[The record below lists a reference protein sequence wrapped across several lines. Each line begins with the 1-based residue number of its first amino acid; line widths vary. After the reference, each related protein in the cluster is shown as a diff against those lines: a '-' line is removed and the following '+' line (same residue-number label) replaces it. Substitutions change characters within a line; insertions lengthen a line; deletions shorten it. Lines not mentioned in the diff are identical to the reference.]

1 MIRDRVAWEKWER
14 DFVASAPPD
23 FWKNLRLVEE
33 MYEHARALGVFPL
46 ANPMEGLE
54 TKLWLARVINV
65 STDSGKNRD
74 GA

>member
-1 MIRDRVAWEKWER
+1 MIRNRVVWEKWER
-14 DFVASAPPD
+14 DFVASEPPD

-33 MYEHARALGVFPL
+33 MYAHARALGVFPL

-54 TKLWLARVINV
+54 TKLWLAKVINV